1 MFQTGRS
8 GTTKALKDQMKDHK
22 YITLERI
29 IKNGFVNFGRN
40 VWLAIAAIA
49 MMSITLTILLFAVIA
64 NATFTNTITDL
75 TSRIDVVEFLK
86 DDVTDAQRNKQIAE
100 LKKQPNVKS
109 VQYISKNEALKS
121 YQAQNADNPT
131 LLSAISLTDNP
142 LPASIVI
149 KPIDPNQIQTIQ
161 DFLDKPA
168 QKALQSEPT
177 SYSGDRKTAID
188 KITRATH
195 FFQQAGVVGI
205 IVFIII
211 SMLIIFNTI
220 RMAIFN
226 RRDELIIMRLL
237 GASTAYIRGPFIVET
252 MLYGAVAAGIS
263 LIVCWSVFRVASST
277 LQASSL
283 GLLDISYSSRYF
295 SDHLF
300 TILTIQILV
309 GILIGAASSI
319 IATRRYL
326 KLNRQ

>member
-1 MFQTGRS
+1 
-8 GTTKALKDQMKDHK
+8 MKDHK

-40 VWLAIAAIA
+40 IWLAIAAIA
-49 MMSITLTILLFAVIA
+49 MMGITLTILLFAIVANTTFNHTIA
-64 NATFTNTITDL
+64 DITSHIDVSVYLKDNITDP
-75 TSRIDVVEFLK
+75 
-86 DDVTDAQRNKQIAE
+86 QRKNLIKEVRA
-100 LKKQPNVKS
+100 LDNVKS
-109 VQYISKNEALKS
+109 VSYISKDQALKQ
-121 YQAQNADNPT
+121 YIQQNVNNPD
-131 LLSAISLTDNP
+131 LLAAISQTDNP
-142 LPASIVI
+142 LPASLNV
-149 KPIDPNQIQTIQ
+149 KPKDPNQLQSIK
-161 DFLDKPA
+161 DFLDKPGI
-168 QKALQSEPT
+168 QALQSDPT
-177 SYSGDRKTAID
+177 SYSGDRKAAID
-188 KITRATH
+188 KITSATH

-237 GASTAYIRGPFIVET
+237 GASTAFIRGPFIVET

-263 LIVCWSVFRVASST
+263 LIVVWTLFRIASST

-283 GLLDISYSSRYF
+283 GLLDIGYSNRYF

-300 TILTIQILV
+300 SILTIQILV
-309 GILIGAASSI
+309 GILIGAASSG

-326 KLNRQ
+326 RLNR

>member
-1 MFQTGRS
+1 
-8 GTTKALKDQMKDHK
+8 MKDHK

-29 IKNGFVNFGRN
+29 IKNGVVNFGRN

-49 MMSITLTILLFAVIA
+49 MMAITLTILLFAIVA
-64 NATFTNTITDL
+64 NATFTHTINDL
-75 TSRIDVVEFLK
+75 TSHIDVVEHLK
-86 DDVTDAQRNKQIAE
+86 DSVTKSQLDNQITKLKQ
-100 LKKQPNVKS
+100 LPNVKS
-109 VQYISKNEALKS
+109 LSYTSKNEALKA
-121 YQAQNADNPT
+121 YQQQNANNPD
-131 LLSAISLTDNP
+131 LLAAISLTDNP
-142 LPASIVI
+142 LPASLTI
-149 KPIDPNQIQTIQ
+149 KPLNPNRIQDIQ

-168 QKALQSEPT
+168 QVALQSDPT
-177 SYSGDRKTAID
+177 NYSGDRKVAID
-188 KITRATH
+188 KITSATH

-252 MLYGAVAAGIS
+252 MLYGAIAASIS
-263 LIVCWSVFRVASST
+263 LIVCWSLFRIASST

-283 GLLDISYSSRYF
+283 GLLDIGYSSRYF
-295 SDHLF
+295 SNHLAS
-300 TILTIQILV
+300 ILTIQLAV
-309 GILIGAASSI
+309 GILIGAASSG

-326 KLNRQ
+326 RLNRQ